1 MKGAAGM
8 EERALLAVFFGKN
21 TRSGALFDQIME
33 RLQAEFPG
41 LHVLKVGKTMINLG
55 DSRTFFYISL
65 PRQAAR
71 RNEALLISLG
81 LDRPIQSPRIRDV
94 SQPYPG
100 RWTHHILIGGA
111 EELDE
116 ELLSWLR
123 QAEAFALSKRKPS
136 RLLGK

>member
-1 MKGAAGM
+1 
-8 EERALLAVFFGKN
+8 
-21 TRSGALFDQIME
+21 
-33 RLQAEFPG
+33 
-41 LHVLKVGKTMINLG
+41 MINLG

-100 RWTHHILIGGA
+100 RWTHHILIGSA

-123 QAEAFALSKRKPS
+123 QAEAFALSKRKSS
-136 RLLGK
+136 RLLEK